1 MRFSESGVV
10 QVWGSV
16 KMNFSQCK
24 VEKMCSWGHGML
36 IRCEVERYDVTWLW
50 GWENVKNSIQLVDAC
65 YFTCY
70 LIQNRYKVYV
80 HTVMNHY
87 PNSDLQLSCQTKVF
101 RTSSFI
107 SRRKNARLRKWYV
120 EKMWGWQVWFVMIR
134 MMLHECEDEKMW
146 KSDEMRLNEWDV
158 DEKIVKLK
166 HVTSSECEIRI
177 VDLVMIDDATWWWW
191 EAGTL
196 KTFCHSDIFLKFPQ
210 EKTSKLYKIVSCN
223 RADIFWVWY
232 DASLPVDS
240 FTALYR
246 VLTPKIVVRLWAI

>member
-1 MRFSESGVV
+1 MRFSESGVG

-50 GWENVKNSIQLVDAC
+50 GWENVKNAIQLVDAC
-65 YFTCY
+65 HFTCY
-70 LIQNRYKVYV
+70 LIQNRYKVY
-80 HTVMNHY
+80 
-87 PNSDLQLSCQTKVF
+87 DLQLSCQTKVF

-107 SRRKNARLRKWYV
+107 SRRKNVRLRKWDV

-158 DEKIVKLK
+158 DENIVKLK

-177 VDLVMIDDATWWWW
+177 VDLVIDDATWWW

-196 KTFCHSDIFLKFPQ
+196 KTFCNSDIFLTFPQ
-210 EKTSKLYKIVSCN
+210 EKTSKLFPVIGLTFFKCGMTLVCQWILS
-223 RADIFWVWY
+223 R
-232 DASLPVDS
+232 SLSGFD
-240 FTALYR
+240 T
-246 VLTPKIVVRLWAI
+246 TICCKVVGHLEF